1 MRPAALPPGASRTV
15 PRVLILA
22 DIGATPVYA
31 LMVFAV
37 TLGVMG
43 HLFRDQR
50 IVGIGIALL
59 FVATALLLLGA
70 HQAYQSDGGSGL
82 P

>member
-1 MRPAALPPGASRTV
+1 VA
-15 PRVLILA
+15 RVLILA
-22 DIGATPVYA
+22 DIGVTPVYA

-37 TLGVMG
+37 TLTLMG
-43 HLFRDQR
+43 HVFRDQR

-59 FVATALLLLGA
+59 FLATALLIFGA
-70 HQAYQSDGGSGL
+70 HQAYEGSGAM